1 MHKAI
6 FRSVVVLTCFS
17 LVFLCAEPLQ
27 MVNVAKA
34 IAPQKTGVAA
44 TSTTQ
49 DAQSFYNEL
58 TIIHLT
64 NLKRREYGL
73 PPLRWNQELQEAA
86 RWFAGDAAGRAAPY
100 CGHTDTLDR
109 TPGDRFI
116 YFGYRNIHA
125 WGENVVCGLTRP
137 ESAIN
142 GWMNSTGHRQNLLH
156 PLYREIGV
164 GYAQNATTGRGY
176 IAQEFSFDPS
186 YAPVIIENEAISVA
200 SPTVNLYIY
209 DPAGGNGLEAM
220 GAAVEMMIAN
230 QPDFEGAVWEPYSA
244 EKPWTL
250 TAGEGWRS
258 VYVKVRDAYGRI
270 STVSDMIYL
279 GETLPINNETLAL
292 NLPCSFNDRI
302 TVRNLDQAEWPQVQ
316 LSVNWQGDDGDITFE
331 DLGNIG
337 ARVDDGGAA
346 GQSAHRLPAGAN
358 GDLRYWTTNF
368 HKNTSFVAYFRLKA
382 TNINTAEPLVQLSIK
397 GGGTEYGPITLTGA
411 NFTTANEYQEFALPF
426 TFNENAT
433 DPYLIFTL
441 HHTGASEINVDTVT
455 IYTAAMPSA
464 DPLEWPVLGGYHR
477 SRGIW
482 ARYVKTDGTFSAPTE
497 INIFDAAAA
506 RIPAPVPT
514 PTPSPTPTTTPLPPE
529 DLSSF
534 VYLPITVNR

>member
-1 MHKAI
+1 MHKPV

-17 LVFLCAEPLQ
+17 LVFFCAEPLQ
-27 MVNVAKA
+27 MVRVVKA
-34 IAPQKTGVAA
+34 ITPQKNGVAA
-44 TSTTQ
+44 TATTQ

-86 RWFAGDAAGRAAPY
+86 RWFANDAAGRPTPY
-100 CGHTDTLDR
+100 CGHTDTLAR

-142 GWMNSTGHRQNLLH
+142 GWMNSAGHRQNLLH

-176 IAQEFSFDPS
+176 ISQEFSFDPS

-200 SPTVNLYIY
+200 SPAVNLYIY

-230 QPDFEGAVWEPYSA
+230 RPDFEGAGWEPYHA

-250 TAGEGWRS
+250 TEGEGWRS
-258 VYVKVRDAYGRI
+258 VYVKVRDAYGRV
-270 STVSDMIYL
+270 STVSDTVYL
-279 GETLPINNETLAL
+279 GGTLPINNETLVQ

-302 TVRNLDQAEWPQVQ
+302 TVHDLDQAEWPQVQ

-331 DLGNIG
+331 DLANIG
-337 ARVDDGGAA
+337 ARVDDTAAA
-346 GQSAHRLPAGAN
+346 GQSAHRLPVGAN
-358 GDLRYWTTNF
+358 GDLRYWTTDF
-368 HKNTSFVAYFRLKA
+368 HKNVPFVAYFRLKA
-382 TNINTAEPLVQLSIK
+382 TNINTTEPLIELSIK
-397 GGGTEYGPITLTGA
+397 GGGTEYGPLTLTGA

-426 TFNENAT
+426 TFNENAN

-441 HHTGASEINVDTVT
+441 HHTGASEISVDTVT

-482 ARYVKTDGTFSAPTE
+482 ARYVRTDGAFSAPTE
-497 INIFDAAAA
+497 INIFDASAA
-506 RIPAPVPT
+506 RLAPPAPT

-529 DLSSF
+529 DLTSF
-534 VYLPITVNR
+534 VYLPITVNQ